1 MVLYLIQGKLHS
13 AVLVASTLFTKYL
26 DEEMHLL
33 NIGSDLTKPLYQIFL
48 DMLAENAITEYVVY
62 AVSDIEAWSDYI
74 VQNQSQ
80 KISEIIDE
88 ELEQLRKIPQDSYA
102 ERLVAGEQLYKN
114 TIEAIKGLR
123 VLYTTSDRDT
133 SKYCHTADLVAN
145 EVLQTAIDFTNNS
158 GEYDAPIRA
167 MAVMKLASEIAVGQ
181 LIRARCAHNI
191 KTLQEQIDRLP
202 PASVNEQV
210 RNITNAIKRVSMS
223 DRSID
228 DAENLVKK
236 TLPLLAFIK
245 KRAGGYFYTKLST
258 NICAEVLLCINTEME
273 KLNNDPVY
281 NLEREAGDI
290 SLLSD
295 SVKRAMALSN
305 TIGRLGMTYELRNG
319 AYAKNR
325 AYLKNISDKYSIAA
339 SNQSITTDDVVIVVI
354 AIIIF
359 FLFVFA
365 FLRIN

>member
-1 MVLYLIQGKLHS
+1 MKGGDGMATVRRK
-13 AVLVASTLFTKYL
+13 
-26 DEEMHLL
+26 
-33 NIGSDLTKPLYQIFL
+33 
-48 DMLAENAITEYVVY
+48 
-62 AVSDIEAWSDYI
+62 
-74 VQNQSQ
+74 QS
-80 KISEIIDE
+80 
-88 ELEQLRKIPQDSYA
+88 
-102 ERLVAGEQLYKN
+102 
-114 TIEAIKGLR
+114 
-123 VLYTTSDRDT
+123 
-133 SKYCHTADLVAN
+133 
-145 EVLQTAIDFTNNS
+145 
-158 GEYDAPIRA
+158 
-167 MAVMKLASEIAVGQ
+167 
-181 LIRARCAHNI
+181 
-191 KTLQEQIDRLP
+191 
-202 PASVNEQV
+202 
-210 RNITNAIKRVSMS
+210 
-223 DRSID
+223 
-228 DAENLVKK
+228 
-236 TLPLLAFIK
+236 
-245 KRAGGYFYTKLST
+245 
-258 NICAEVLLCINTEME
+258 EME